1 MNQHRKSAHAVCRLR
16 QSTRIRLMRDVRVHR
31 NSIHSFGLEHTNCR
45 IDRIRPKIRDY
56 NSVVAKP
63 PRAGESNMTGTAGD
77 DRKGQSTAIVC
88 HGSISSKIRGRS

>member
-1 MNQHRKSAHAVCRLR
+1 MNQYRKSAHAVCGLR
-16 QSTRIRLMRDVRVHR
+16 QGTRIRLTRDVRGHR
-31 NSIHSFGLEHTNCR
+31 NSIHSFGLEGTNCQ
-45 IDRIRPKIRDY
+45 IDRIRPKVRNQ

-63 PRAGESNMTGTAGD
+63 PRTGESNMTGTAGD